1 MPFFSE
7 GPHEAKIYTLCV
19 RPSSGPRIFFFSKK
33 ENVLNMKK
41 SIGASSTHKVIF
53 GASKLLALSAKP
65 ISLQNEAT
73 GGAINQIPSVI
84 RPFGG
89 RIKFSAKK
97 KKLLMGKNC
106 IESCRPIMII
116 SRQTATPDELFW
128 NDG

>member
-1 MPFFSE
+1 
-7 GPHEAKIYTLCV
+7 
-19 RPSSGPRIFFFSKK
+19 
-33 ENVLNMKK
+33 MKK

-65 ISLQNEAT
+65 VSVQNEGT
-73 GGAINQIPSVI
+73 DGAINQIPSVI

-106 IESCRPIMII
+106 IES
-116 SRQTATPDELFW
+116 
-128 NDG
+128 